1 MNTDKAAPRHF
12 LDLKDH
18 SPATLRQM
26 LDDASQMKRDWKAG
40 IRAPQR
46 AMFEGLVLA
55 MIFQKPSTRTRI
67 SFEVA
72 IRDLGG
78 AAIVLHAQEL
88 QLGRG
93 ETIADTARI
102 LSGYVDAVMIR
113 SSDHEDVVDLAHHAS
128 IPVING
134 LTDVSHPCQLM
145 ADILTYE
152 EVRGP
157 VSGTKIAWIGD
168 GNNVAHSWIQAAA
181 LFDFELTLAVPEG
194 FDPDPDQIEWA
205 KAEGAS
211 IHIHRDP
218 IAAIENAE
226 CVVTDTWISMGDD
239 KAVTRRAALA
249 PYQVTTDMMA
259 AAKPDAIFMHCLPAH
274 RGEEVTAD
282 VIDGP
287 ASVVFLE
294 AENRLHAQKA
304 ILRWCLVGGS
314 TSS

>member
-1 MNTDKAAPRHF
+1 MNNDKATPRHF
-12 LDLKDH
+12 LDLRDH

-40 IRAPQR
+40 CRAPQR

-113 SSDHEDVVDLAHHAS
+113 SSDHKEVLDLARHAS

-157 VSGTKIAWIGD
+157 IAGQKIAWVGD

-194 FDPDPDQIEWA
+194 FDPDPGQIEWA

-211 IHIHRDP
+211 IQIHRDP
-218 IAAIENAE
+218 VAAVENTQ

-239 KAVTRRAALA
+239 EAAARRAALA
-249 PYQVTTDMMA
+249 PYQVTTDIMS
-259 AAKPDAIFMHCLPAH
+259 AAKSDAIFMHCLPAH

-304 ILRWCLVGGS
+304 VLHWCLGGGLAND
-314 TSS
+314 